1 MDKNISFHSVL
12 KNGYRDQPKKRIGGY
27 FLDNEL
33 STDNNQVYYNPKK
46 NKLLYNV
53 TGTHNL
59 KDWGVNAKL
68 FTGLGF
74 KESDRYKQSHQGLRD
89 AKTKYG
95 VQNATV
101 TGHSQGGYTASL
113 ISSAGDKVFT
123 LDKASVIGGKLRS
136 GENYR
141 TSGDLVSSLDI
152 NRTNMKTLKN
162 PSNNSLVKT
171 AGKVAL
177 GVLTGNPVGGLIA
190 GAKDI
195 LQSHDINNVKKENIF
210 L

>member
-1 MDKNISFHSVL
+1 MDKNISFFSVL
-12 KNGYRDQPKKRIGGY
+12 KSGYKDQPKKRLGKYI
-27 FLDNEL
+27 LDEQL
-33 STDNNQVYYNPKK
+33 SNDNNQVYYNPKK

-53 TGTHNL
+53 TGTHNA
-59 KDWGVNAKL
+59 KDWITNAKL
-68 FTGLGF
+68 FNGVGF
-74 KESDRYKQSHQGLRD
+74 KESDRYKQSHQGLRK
-89 AKTKYG
+89 AKEKY
-95 VQNATV
+95 VVENATV

-113 ISSAGDKVFT
+113 ISSAGDRVIT
-123 LDKASVIGGKLRS
+123 LDKASVLGGKLRG

-141 TSGDLVSSLDI
+141 TSGDLVSALDI

-177 GVLTGNPVGGLIA
+177 GILTGNPIGGLVA

-195 LQSHDINNVKKENIF
+195 LQSHDVENIKKEQIF
-210 L
+210 V

>member
-27 FLDNEL
+27 FLDNDL
-33 STDNNQVYYNPKK
+33 SNDNNQVYYNPKK

-74 KESDRYKQSHQGLRD
+74 KESDRYKQSHQGLRE
-89 AKTKYG
+89 AKKKYG
-95 VQNATV
+95 VDNATI
-101 TGHSQGGYTASL
+101 TAHSQGGYTAGL
-113 ISSAGDKVFT
+113 ISSAGDRVIT
-123 LDKASVIGGKLRS
+123 LDKASVFGGKVRG

-141 TSGDLVSSLDI
+141 TAGDLVSSLDI

-162 PSNNSLVKT
+162 PSNNSLGKT

-177 GVLTGNPVGGLIA
+177 GILTGKPIGGLVA

-195 LQSHDINNVKKENIF
+195 LQSHDVGNIKKENIF
-210 L
+210 V